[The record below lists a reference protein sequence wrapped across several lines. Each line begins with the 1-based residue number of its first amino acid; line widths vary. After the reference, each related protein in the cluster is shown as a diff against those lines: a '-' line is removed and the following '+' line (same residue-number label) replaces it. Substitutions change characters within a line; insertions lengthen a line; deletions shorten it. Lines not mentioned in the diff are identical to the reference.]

1 MAPEKPY
8 TCHAWADTCCE
19 SVFFFANVF
28 VWAGIENCSV
38 LAIDSSMYLT
48 VDVEVHSRWMHH
60 PCVIKQNLYNSF
72 HIKTN
77 NEQYCCLQEP
87 SSSATLKV
95 SQNSVHSSMTVSVTA
110 CDYQE
115 IQCWGSLTAH
125 SLYCN
130 MCSGAQKNA
139 PFRETTSQLLLC
151 WHRVSWRGEQSSSQ
165 LWGEPP
171 ICIQNVARHRWQAE
185 RGGGHQ
191 RGRLLLCACRL
202 PPSPHPAETP
212 TPVEA
217 EIQRSS
223 QCGAT
228 VWTVMM

>member
-1 MAPEKPY
+1 MHSYIKSPTHTNPL
-8 TCHAWADTCCE
+8 THAHGLKISTQSFSQNMPQTSAQPSHAHAYIWHRRNPTHAMHGPIH
-19 SVFFFANVF
+19 VVNQFFFANVF

-115 IQCWGSLTAH
+115 IQC
-125 SLYCN
+125 
-130 MCSGAQKNA
+130 
-139 PFRETTSQLLLC
+139 
-151 WHRVSWRGEQSSSQ
+151 
-165 LWGEPP
+165 
-171 ICIQNVARHRWQAE
+171 
-185 RGGGHQ
+185 
-191 RGRLLLCACRL
+191 
-202 PPSPHPAETP
+202 
-212 TPVEA
+212 
-217 EIQRSS
+217 
-223 QCGAT
+223 
-228 VWTVMM
+228 

>member
-87 SSSATLKV
+87 SASATLKV

-130 MCSGAQKNA
+130 LCSGAQKNA

-165 LWGEPP
+165 LSEVSRPFVFRTSLGTDGRQNEGEATSEAGYSSVPVVSP
-171 ICIQNVARHRWQAE
+171 
-185 RGGGHQ
+185 
-191 RGRLLLCACRL
+191 
-202 PPSPHPAETP
+202 PHPTP
-212 TPVEA
+212 LRPPPQLR
-217 EIQRSS
+217 QRFRGLVSV
-223 QCGAT
+223 GLLYGL
-228 VWTVMM
+228 